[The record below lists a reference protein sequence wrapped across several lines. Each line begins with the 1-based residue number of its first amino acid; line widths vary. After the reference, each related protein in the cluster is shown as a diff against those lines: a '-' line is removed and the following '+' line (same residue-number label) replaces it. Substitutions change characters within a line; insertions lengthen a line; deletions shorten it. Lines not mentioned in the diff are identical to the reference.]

1 MHDER
6 HADVGCTK
14 DSAGKDV
21 DTAPTLSTDAA
32 VMGALCV
39 DLQEGVLL
47 CSAVALSLSGPAVR
61 MSAHSETVSTAA
73 PWREG

>member
-47 CSAVALSLSGPAVR
+47 CSAVALSLPGPAVGVSSDTDR
-61 MSAHSETVSTAA
+61 SAAFTM
-73 PWREG
+73 RGG